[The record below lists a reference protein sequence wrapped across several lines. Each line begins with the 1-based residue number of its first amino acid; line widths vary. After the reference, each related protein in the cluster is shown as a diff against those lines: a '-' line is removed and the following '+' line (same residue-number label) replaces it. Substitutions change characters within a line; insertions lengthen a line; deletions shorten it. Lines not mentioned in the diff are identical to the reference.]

1 MTSAYDIALMSRQL
15 LKHHPDIKK
24 YTTIWMDTV
33 RNGTFGLANTNK
45 LVRFYPGATGLKT
58 GFTNRAGFCLAV
70 TCTRNGETLL
80 GVMTGFKSL
89 KERDSFAKALLNWG
103 YRRSAAL
110 NKKN

>member
-1 MTSAYDIALMSRQL
+1 MWNHNNL
-15 LKHHPDIKK
+15 L
-24 YTTIWMDTV
+24 
-33 RNGTFGLANTNK
+33 
-45 LVRFYPGATGLKT
+45 PGARYGTKGVTGLKT

-80 GVMTGFKSL
+80 AVMTGFKTL